1 MIWKRVNDKFQY
13 AKTKIDDHIHRFED
27 EARIEI
33 DYIAVCGFQTLQHG
47 EATSGKPANVQP
59 GPVFKVDFTQNNF
72 FTRREKEVAFLCEHV
87 RNARKNGQRGI
98 CTIHSIGG
106 VGKTQLAL
114 EYAHR
119 FRAEFECDGSTM
131 TYDELLGV
139 DLVRRDYVGSTMY
152 AMYKPGYRWY
162 YLEKQKPS
170 EVCLFKNFDS
180 STDMPVKSK

>member
-1 MIWKRVNDKFQY
+1 MTSSNMQRPRLTTTFIGLRTRQELKSITSLFAGFKHCNTEKLHPASRPTSSRFPCSRSTSP
-13 AKTKIDDHIHRFED
+13 KTISSPE
-27 EARIEI
+27 
-33 DYIAVCGFQTLQHG
+33 
-47 EATSGKPANVQP
+47 GK
-59 GPVFKVDFTQNNF
+59 
-72 FTRREKEVAFLCEHV
+72 REKEVAFLCEHV

-152 AMYKPGYRWY
+152 AKYKPGYRWY
-162 YLEKQKPS
+162 
-170 EVCLFKNFDS
+170 
-180 STDMPVKSK
+180 